1 MLWQIERDPFL
12 KLRRAGN
19 PALERDL
26 NHLFR
31 VGFGPVVSKRAEVAE
46 TQVSTKRED
55 VPRWMPSVDISENE
69 QAIVLEADLP
79 GLSAGDFKLSIEN
92 QILTL
97 SGERR
102 RQQELQESQE
112 LQKPQGVE
120 GAGAGHYQRVERKY
134 GSFRRSFTIPP
145 TVSIER
151 VAADYR
157 DGVLRVTMPKREE
170 TRPRQIEVS
179 VRTESAGKDSGIT
192 S

>member
-1 MLWQIERDPFL
+1 MLWQIERDPFV
-12 KLRRAGN
+12 KLRGAGS
-19 PALERDL
+19 PGLERDL

-31 VGFGPVVSKRAEVAE
+31 VGFGPGVSKRAEV
-46 TQVSTKRED
+46 TGSQVSAKRED
-55 VPRWMPSVDISENE
+55 GPGWMPSVDISENE

-79 GLSAGDFKLSIEN
+79 GLSAGDFKLSVDN

-102 RQQELQESQE
+102 RPQVPQE
-112 LQKPQGVE
+112 PQGVE
-120 GAGAGHYQRVERKY
+120 GAGASHFQRVERKY
-134 GSFRRSFTIPP
+134 GSFRRSFTLPP

-179 VRTESAGKDSGIT
+179 VRTESGIT

>member
-12 KLRRAGN
+12 KLRGAGS
-19 PALERDL
+19 PGLGRDL

-31 VGFGPVVSKRAEVAE
+31 VGFGPGVSKRAEV
-46 TQVSTKRED
+46 TGSQVSAKCED
-55 VPRWMPSVDISENE
+55 VPGWMPSVDISENE

-102 RQQELQESQE
+102 RQQEQQEPQE
-112 LQKPQGVE
+112 PKNVK

-134 GSFRRSFTIPP
+134 GSFRRSFTLPS

-179 VRTESAGKDSGIT
+179 VRTESGIT

>member
-1 MLWQIERDPFL
+1 MLWQIERDPFV
-12 KLRRAGN
+12 KFGGAVN
-19 PALERDL
+19 PGLERDL

-31 VGFGPVVSKRAEVAE
+31 VGFGPGVSKRAEVAGS
-46 TQVSTKRED
+46 QVSAKHED
-55 VPRWMPSVDISENE
+55 GPGWMPSVDISENE

-79 GLSAGDFKLSIEN
+79 GLSAGDFRLSIEN
-92 QILTL
+92 QTLTL

-102 RQQELQESQE
+102 RPQE
-112 LQKPQGVE
+112 VE
-120 GAGAGHYQRVERKY
+120 GAGAGHFQRVERKY
-134 GSFRRSFTIPP
+134 GSFRRSFTLPP

-179 VRTESAGKDSGIT
+179 VRTEPGST